1 MFDTMSIITRKH
13 SWNRKLQTLC
23 IFGLFQHF
31 QSASHTMQ
39 ELTPSVVHQL
49 RFLQFIV
56 INDGKDNSR
65 FALDNY
71 CSCRTKPTSSL
82 CSVSELFRVFQY
94 FFFLHFFSPGRY
106 PVQNIHSV
114 YTNERCRWHTRVER
128 GLHISS
134 RRIYKRGKPTI
145 Q

>member
-1 MFDTMSIITRKH
+1 MFDTMSTITRKH

-31 QSASHTMQ
+31 KSASHTLQ
-39 ELTPSVVHQL
+39 ELTSSVVHQL

-71 CSCRTKPTSSL
+71 CSCRKKPTFSL
-82 CSVSELFRVFQY
+82 CSVSELFRIFQY
-94 FFFLHFFSPGRY
+94 FFFTFFFSRKTPRTE
-106 PVQNIHSV
+106 HTCV